1 MRKRE
6 FGDYLQDIL
15 DSIDAI
21 EEFVKEME
29 FEDFARDRKTTFAV
43 TRAIEII
50 GEATKHIPKSIT
62 DIHPEIPW
70 KDMAGMRDKVIHE
83 YFGVDLKVVWK
94 TVTQSIPEIR
104 PLIKKAFKEV
114 EENELGESD

>member
-6 FGDYLQDIL
+6 FEDYIQDIL
-15 DSIDAI
+15 DSANAI
-21 EEFVKEME
+21 EEFVKGVE
-29 FEDFARDRKTTFAV
+29 FEDFVRDRKISFAV

-50 GEATKHIPKSIT
+50 GEAAKHIPKLII
-62 DIHPEIPW
+62 DKYPEIPW

-94 TVTQSIPEIR
+94 TATQHIPEIK
-104 PLIKKAFKEV
+104 PLIQKV
-114 EENELGESD
+114 LIEEK